1 MLTANIILGAWVL
14 LSILNWGYIDYDFRD
29 KFQDVSLFQ
38 VLLTTVMIFALVV
51 VANWCFCTLMEGK
64 GRLPEIWVCAAYAL
78 LPYIICGYIRLIL
91 SYVMVYDE
99 AVFLSYLTMIA
110 ALWSFL
116 LFLLG
121 LSVLHDYGLS
131 KTIASFMLTVFGV
144 LIVVFFL
151 ILISGLIVQIYS
163 FFMTIYSEIRYRML

>member
-1 MLTANIILGAWVL
+1 
-14 LSILNWGYIDYDFRD
+14 
-29 KFQDVSLFQ
+29 
-38 VLLTTVMIFALVV
+38 MIFALVV

>member
-1 MLTANIILGAWVL
+1 
-14 LSILNWGYIDYDFRD
+14 
-29 KFQDVSLFQ
+29 
-38 VLLTTVMIFALVV
+38 
-51 VANWCFCTLMEGK
+51 MEGK